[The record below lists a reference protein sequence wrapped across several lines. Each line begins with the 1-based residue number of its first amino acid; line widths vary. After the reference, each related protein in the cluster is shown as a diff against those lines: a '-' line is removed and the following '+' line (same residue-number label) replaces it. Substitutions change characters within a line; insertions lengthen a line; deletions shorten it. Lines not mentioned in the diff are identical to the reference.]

1 MLKLLKRKEN
11 NMKKKSMLKIIVPLA
26 MVALLVG
33 FAQPALSDTSLNDKV
48 KSGEYVQKVDA
59 FEVIFDATESMNALY
74 KGKSVLSQEK
84 ALVTL
89 FNNTIPDIKLNAA
102 ARAFGQFK
110 AWGDAQSKVLFPP
123 RAYSKAILP
132 QAIAPFP
139 AGKGFSPLDA
149 ALDGAITD
157 LKYQSGRLAVIV
169 FSDGLDMKNYQPAA
183 AAQRLK
189 NAYGD
194 RICIYTVLL
203 GDKSAMYQLGDE
215 SEGMNVMK
223 QVADAGKCGFM
234 VKGYTISS
242 PEGMASFVEK
252 VFLARDIDQDGVADY
267 LDKCPKTPKGVK
279 VDATGCP
286 IVVKAPPAPKPA
298 PAPAP
303 APVPV
308 TMTINILFAFDK
320 ADIQPQYK
328 AELQKVADLMKSHP
342 GVEAV
347 IEGHTDSVGSP
358 EYNKQLSQA
367 RATSVRDYLV
377 KEFGIDSS
385 RLKAVGYGQDKPIA
399 SNSTR
404 EGRKQN
410 RRVVACFSNIPCK

>member
-1 MLKLLKRKEN
+1 
-11 NMKKKSMLKIIVPLA
+11 MKKKRILKVLVSLA
-26 MVALLVG
+26 MVALFVG
-33 FAQPALSDTSLNDKV
+33 FAQPALSDTSLNDKL

-74 KGKSVLSQEK
+74 KGKSLLSQEK

-102 ARAFGQFK
+102 ARAFGQFGT
-110 AWGDAQSKVLFPP
+110 WGTAQSKVLFAP

-132 QAIAPFP
+132 QAIAPFTT
-139 AGKGFSPLDA
+139 GKGFSPLDA
-149 ALDGAITD
+149 ALDGAIAD
-157 LKYQSGRLAVIV
+157 LKYQSGQLAVIV

-203 GDKSAMYQLGDE
+203 GDKSAMYQLGDMD
-215 SEGMNVMK
+215 EGMNVMK
-223 QVADAGKCGFM
+223 QIADAGKCGFM
-234 VKGYTISS
+234 VKGSTISS
-242 PEGMASFVEK
+242 PEDMATFVEK
-252 VFLARDIDQDGVADY
+252 VFLARDIDRDGVPDY
-267 LDKCPKTPKGVK
+267 LDKCPGTPKGVK

-298 PAPAP
+298 PVPAPAP

-347 IEGHTDSVGSP
+347 IEGHTDNIGP
-358 EYNKQLSQA
+358 QEYNKQLSQA

-377 KEFGIDSS
+377 KEFGIDAS
-385 RLKAVGYGQDKPIA
+385 RLKAAGYGQDKPIA
-399 SNSTR
+399 SNATR
-404 EGRKQN
+404 EGRQQN

>member
-1 MLKLLKRKEN
+1 MKKEN
-11 NMKKKSMLKIIVPLA
+11 ILKILVSLAIVGFF
-26 MVALLVG
+26 VG
-33 FAQPALSDTSLNDKV
+33 FAQPALSETSLNDKV

-110 AWGDAQSKVLFPP
+110 AWGDAQSKILFAP

-132 QAIAPFP
+132 QAIAPFT
-139 AGKGFSPLDA
+139 AGKGFSPLNT

-157 LKYQSGRLAVIV
+157 LKYQSGQLAVII
-169 FSDGLDMKNYQPAA
+169 FSDGLDMKKYQPSTAA
-183 AAQRLK
+183 ERLK

-194 RICIYTVLL
+194 RICIYTVVL
-203 GDKSAMYQLGDE
+203 GDKSAMYQLGDMD
-215 SEGMNVMK
+215 EGMNVMK
-223 QVADAGKCGFM
+223 QVADAGKCGYM
-234 VKGYTISS
+234 VKGYAISS
-242 PEGMASFVEK
+242 PEGMASFVEQ
-252 VFLARDIDQDGVADY
+252 VFLARDIDRDGVADY
-267 LDKCPKTPKGVK
+267 LDKCPGTPKGVK

-286 IVVKAPPAPKPA
+286 IVVKTPPAPKPA
-298 PAPAP
+298 PAPA
-303 APVPV
+303 PV

-328 AELQKVADLMKSHP
+328 AELQKVADLMKSQP

-347 IEGHTDSVGSP
+347 IEGHTDSIGSP
-358 EYNKQLSQA
+358 EYNKQLSQE
-367 RATSVRDYLV
+367 RADSVRGYLV
-377 KEFGIDSS
+377 KEFGIDAS
-385 RLKAVGYGQDKPIA
+385 RLKAVGYGQDKPVA
-399 SNSTR
+399 SNATR
-404 EGRKQN
+404 EGRQQN
-410 RRVVACFSNIPCK
+410 RRVVACFSNIQCK

>member
-1 MLKLLKRKEN
+1 
-11 NMKKKSMLKIIVPLA
+11 MKKKSMLKILVSLV
-26 MVALLVG
+26 MVALFVG

-59 FEVIFDATESMNALY
+59 FEVIFDTTESMNALY

-157 LKYQSGRLAVIV
+157 LKYQSGQLAVIV

-189 NAYGD
+189 NAFGD

-203 GDKSAMYQLGDE
+203 GDKSAMYQLGDMD
-215 SEGMNVMK
+215 EGMNVMK

-234 VKGYTISS
+234 VKGYAISS
-242 PEGMASFVEK
+242 PEDMATFVEK
-252 VFLARDIDQDGVADY
+252 VFLARDIDRDGVADY
-267 LDKCPKTPKGVK
+267 LDKCPGTPKGVK

-308 TMTINILFAFDK
+308 PVTMTTNFLFGFDK

-328 AELQKVADLMKSHP
+328 AELQKVANLMKSHP
-342 GVEAV
+342 GVKAV

-367 RATSVRDYLV
+367 RANNVRDYLV
-377 KEFGIDSS
+377 KEFGIDAS
-385 RLKAVGYGQDKPIA
+385 RLKAVGYGQDNPVA
-399 SNSTR
+399 SNATR
-404 EGRKQN
+404 EGRQQN
-410 RRVVACFSNIPCK
+410 RRVDARFSNMK